1 MDPYPHGPQ
10 PKWHTKLSLPKGSD
24 DWPSQEVWS
33 FTAAP
38 TLRSVQVSGG
48 ASIDPSQTTM
58 PKEWRA
64 LPAYLLEP
72 GQALVIEELFRGNPN
87 PPKDELS
94 LERKLWLDF
103 TGEGL
108 SFSDQLSGTLN
119 QAARLDLAKPFE
131 LLKVDVSTAGLR
143 WSLRWSPSAQVSRC
157 GSRMYCWK
165 GRGAW
170 RWRGRSLV
178 SAWATDV
185 SHVSWTLQLPPGW
198 SLCMPV
204 APTAQ
209 AVPGSASGACSI
221 FCGADYCYCPRQN
234 CAPLGGRLGLCQP
247 CDYLSAQ
254 RCRHFHLAE
263 PGGRA
268 GAVALGVRRLARW
281 LKRYTWL
288 SFASLVL
295 ILLSFSVTQVRY
307 ALYPQLEG
315 SLDSGEGLVDVLSE
329 GLAMHKMKQESAP
342 VEAAAP
348 LPSCTLNQMRA

>member
-1 MDPYPHGPQ
+1 MAVGRLYPQAFASDLPAKLEPNGQLRLQLKPGEWTLTLTAHSLNGTP
-10 PKWHTKLSLPKGSD
+10 KLSLPKGSD

-131 LLKVDVSTAGLR
+131 LLKVDVNRRPQVVTQVEPERAGVEVREPHVL
-143 WSLRWSPSAQVSRC
+143 LEGQ
-157 GSRMYCWK
+157 GRMAMA
-165 GRGAW
+165 REIP
-170 RWRGRSLV
+170 V

-268 GAVALGVRRLARW
+268 GAVALGVRRLC
-281 LKRYTWL
+281 
-288 SFASLVL
+288 
-295 ILLSFSVTQVRY
+295 
-307 ALYPQLEG
+307 P
-315 SLDSGEGLVDVLSE
+315 
-329 GLAMHKMKQESAP
+329 LA
-342 VEAAAP
+342 
-348 LPSCTLNQMRA
+348 